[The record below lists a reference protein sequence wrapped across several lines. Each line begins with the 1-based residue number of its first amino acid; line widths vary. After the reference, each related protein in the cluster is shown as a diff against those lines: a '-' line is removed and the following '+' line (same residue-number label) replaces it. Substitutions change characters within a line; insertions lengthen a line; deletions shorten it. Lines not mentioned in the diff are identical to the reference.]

1 MTNLYRITVGHWPIR
16 WRKNRRP
23 HVGLDTLLDP
33 EFDDTDIAELTRHL
47 VRGLATGRDG
57 EDGADAYGT
66 GWPAP
71 EEEAIWQDPDNP
83 D

>member
-1 MTNLYRITVGHWPIR
+1 MGHRPIR
-16 WRKNRRP
+16 WRKDRRP
-23 HVGLDTLLDP
+23 HVGLDPLLDP

-57 EDGADAYGT
+57 EDGADACGT

-71 EEEAIWQDPDNP
+71 EEEAIWQDPDDP